1 MSEEDRS
8 MEMDVDARDED
19 EAPEVPKPKE
29 AKMKQ
34 LQRSQIRQPSERRA
48 GFETLAEYEK

>member
-1 MSEEDRS
+1 
-8 MEMDVDARDED
+8 MDVDAKD
-19 EAPEVPKPKE
+19 EAREVPEPKKV
-29 AKMKQ
+29 KMKQ